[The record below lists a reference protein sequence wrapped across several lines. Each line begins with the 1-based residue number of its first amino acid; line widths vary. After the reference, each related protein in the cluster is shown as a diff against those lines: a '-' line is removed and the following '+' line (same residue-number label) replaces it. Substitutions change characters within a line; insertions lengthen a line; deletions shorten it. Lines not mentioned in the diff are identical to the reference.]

1 MIQKWKEATTAN
13 KVVLILQVVVSISI
27 MVLALLQLLDI
38 SNTIN
43 IFIPLL
49 GVNTLLQAIQELSK
63 NRIYIYSVFC
73 SITSI
78 ITDPSQTVR

>member
-49 GVNTLLQAIQELSK
+49 GVNTLLQAIQEWSK
-63 NRIYIYSVFC
+63 NRGTAIFVSVK
-73 SITSI
+73 SSR
-78 ITDPSQTVR
+78 V